1 MSLAIMFVDTPSK
14 KRNTLKLQL
23 EFWNRKNFMELLQV
37 VSTKKQTRW
46 LFRALQ
52 AQDGTSK

>member
-1 MSLAIMFVDTPSK
+1 MFVDTPSK